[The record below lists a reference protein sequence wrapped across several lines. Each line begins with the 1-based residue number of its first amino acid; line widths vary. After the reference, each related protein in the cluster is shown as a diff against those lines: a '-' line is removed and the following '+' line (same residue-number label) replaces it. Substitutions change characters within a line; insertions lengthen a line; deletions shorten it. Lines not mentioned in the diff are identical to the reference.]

1 MVLRMNIEIPYGRTT
16 KLAPIKII
24 APADKSICGNFRAL
38 SLILSGV
45 EVDTCRFIAGILIR
59 LFWRA
64 HIQPAS
70 QPASQLSLTHIL
82 SLSFLVFI
90 ISTNFRIQTHQFY
103 EYAYS
108 MLFRLIINSNV
119 CHQSIFLF
127 IR

>member
-45 EVDTCRFIAGILIR
+45 EVDTCRFIAGNFNTFVLKSTY
-59 LFWRA
+59 
-64 HIQPAS
+64 PAS
-70 QPASQLSLTHIL
+70 QPANQLSLTHIL